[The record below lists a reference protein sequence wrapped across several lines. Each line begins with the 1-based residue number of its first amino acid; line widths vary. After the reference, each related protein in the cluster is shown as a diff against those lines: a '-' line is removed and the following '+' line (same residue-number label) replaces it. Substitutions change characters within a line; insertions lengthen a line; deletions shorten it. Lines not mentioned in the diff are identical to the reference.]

1 MILVSSRELTSQPR
15 ETWKRLAQEGA
26 LTITKNGQ
34 PAALMIDVD
43 TESYDDIVRL
53 LRQAKATQLIAR
65 AREEAA
71 ERGFLSAEEIEAE
84 IQATRKEAR
93 RTAKRPDRCRG

>member
-1 MILVSSRELTSQPR
+1 MVLVTSREMTARPR
-15 ETWKRLAQEGA
+15 ETWEKLAQAGE

-53 LRQAKATQLIAR
+53 LRQAKATRLIAR

-71 ERGFLSAEEIEAE
+71 ERGFLSAEEIDAE
-84 IQATRKEAR
+84 IRAARLEA
-93 RTAKRPDRCRG
+93 K